1 MGFIATALIVGTVGV
16 GAALLIK
23 ESLKELDRKSTPCNF
38 DNGISQEE
46 FNEIIKNECQ
56 EIKRITDFTVSDTTL
71 RAYVKSQ
78 SGISEWK
85 FKIDFNDYG
94 KITGNYWL
102 SSNNND
108 SQIPEVVAK
117 RIKNSIQSKL
127 NESIKTK
134 SMDNCCSDEEC

>member
-1 MGFIATALIVGTVGV
+1 MGFITTALIVGTVGV

-56 EIKRITDFTVSDTTL
+56 EIKRITDFTVSDNTL

-94 KITGNYWL
+94 RITGKYWIYNEN
-102 SSNNND
+102 SDSN
-108 SQIPEVVAK
+108 IPSIIAE
-117 RIKNSIQSKL
+117 RIKENIIAKKKL
-127 NESIKTK
+127 FDKE
-134 SMDNCCSDEEC
+134 